1 MENKTPRDFYTAF
14 TFGLI
19 QLNSF
24 FMYFPQAESCG
35 VAFEWSQSSYNPVSE
50 MRLSF
55 RGDMDENNRGGG
67 GQFKLKGDFE
77 LIGDIVR
84 EHNMFFKFEYENDR
98 PNVHT
103 LREVFPKQAFSMKIV
118 RKQFDLGAFNVPD
131 YSFCVDLTQKLS
143 VENDKYFFMDLN
155 SEQKTLTDGAISFG
169 PNSNCDSNNHMVR
182 ITGKS
187 STTEEARNQLKS
199 KWYYY
204 SCMAQKKSKEYHNF
218 PLTDPCFFTADDLYT
233 LRHFKFDVETINLP
247 SWLESIL

>member
-1 MENKTPRDFYTAF
+1 
-14 TFGLI
+14 
-19 QLNSF
+19 
-24 FMYFPQAESCG
+24 
-35 VAFEWSQSSYNPVSE
+35 
-50 MRLSF
+50 
-55 RGDMDENNRGGG
+55 
-67 GQFKLKGDFE
+67 
-77 LIGDIVR
+77 
-84 EHNMFFKFEYENDR
+84 MFFKFEYENDR

-103 LREVFPKQAFSMKIV
+103 LREVFPKQAFSMKVV

-169 PNSNCDSNNHMVR
+169 PNDNCDSNNHMVR

-247 SWLESIL
+247 SWLESILYKGETFGKYYLLPYWEMELESGPNGYTGYNNIKQEQKMEIDVVFHSQQKTVDMEVQTLL